1 MSRKKGK
8 RRRGKHSRVSRENR
22 AAMFLITLVV
32 CLLFVVLLLE
42 GHRLSQRIDANE
54 LHRQEL
60 EEAIGEEAMRTESIE
75 SLREYMQ
82 SDEYIRQAAKDR
94 LGLVE
99 SGEVVFKEM
108 E

>member
-1 MSRKKGK
+1 MSSGKGRK
-8 RRRGKHSRVSRENR
+8 RRGKRYRVSRENR
-22 AAMFLITLVV
+22 AAMFLITFVV

-42 GHRLSQRIDANE
+42 GHHLNERIDANE
-54 LHRQEL
+54 LHRQQLQDEI
-60 EEAIGEEAMRTESIE
+60 AGEEARTESIAA
-75 SLREYMQ
+75 LREYMH

-99 SGEVVFKEM
+99 SDEVVFKEA